1 MIFDHKV
8 RNPDESGQRSSLRSL
23 RHKTYHREMLMKPT
37 IRCGIRS
44 VLAAFFICSCAFGAD
59 VARGHLRAGAAR
71 VDITPPVNPQYPPS
85 GKYEHEHLYVRSIV
99 LDNGVT
105 RAALLNADLAHMTE
119 ELWANASKQIAEE
132 LKCPVENIIISAIH
146 THSGRPA
153 GPPASAVS
161 VMPPIATM
169 VSAMLDAVKEAKA
182 KLQPGQVAF
191 GTGFSYLN
199 ANRDAVSDETHRW
212 TQAPNLNAV
221 SDKTVAVV
229 TFTTPAG
236 DPIAAY
242 VNYAMH
248 PINGYLVGIT
258 SADFPGAASRYV
270 EEAFD
275 DKMVMEFSQGA
286 SGDQNPLLMR
296 SSTNALASLSGVK
309 ITGYDLVREDVE
321 GPLRDGKVPFGKL
334 DLKVADRF
342 ERWIESEGDVLGE
355 EVIRVMTN
363 SRNRRSEVPIWGAQ
377 ETISCPGRVRAD
389 TNTGREG
396 EPGIYKD
403 GDPVNIRLGMI
414 GVGDI
419 ALTAV
424 NAELYT
430 MIGLRTKQHSPMAN
444 TVVVT
449 LANGRATSGYIPDD
463 ASFGRNTFQVLGSRL
478 KPGCAEQGIA
488 DGLDDLVNQYMS
500 R

>member
-1 MIFDHKV
+1 
-8 RNPDESGQRSSLRSL
+8 
-23 RHKTYHREMLMKPT
+23 
-37 IRCGIRS
+37 
-44 VLAAFFICSCAFGAD
+44 
-59 VARGHLRAGAAR
+59 
-71 VDITPPVNPQYPPS
+71 
-85 GKYEHEHLYVRSIV
+85 
-99 LDNGVT
+99 
-105 RAALLNADLAHMTE
+105 
-119 ELWANASKQIAEE
+119 
-132 LKCPVENIIISAIH
+132 
-146 THSGRPA
+146 
-153 GPPASAVS
+153 
-161 VMPPIATM
+161 MPPTATV
-169 VSAMLDAVKEAKA
+169 VSAMLDAVRQAKA
-182 KLQPGQVAF
+182 RLQPAQMGF

-199 ANRDAVSDETHRW
+199 ANRDAISDQTHRW

-229 TFTTPAG
+229 MFATPAG

-242 VNYAMH
+242 VNYSMH

-275 DKMVMEFSQGA
+275 DKMVMLFTQGA

-296 SSTNALASLSGVK
+296 SSTNALASISGGK

-321 GPLRDGKVPFGKL
+321 APLRDGKVPYSRL
-334 DLKVADRF
+334 DPKVADRL

-363 SRNRRSEVPIWGAQ
+363 SQKTSSEVPIWGAQ
-377 ETISCPGRVRAD
+377 KTISCPGRVR

-396 EPGIYKD
+396 EPGTYKD

-419 ALTAV
+419 ALTAA

-430 MIGLRTKQHSPMAN
+430 RIAQRTKQHSPMAN

-449 LANGRATSGYIPDD
+449 LANGRASSGYIPDD
-463 ASFGRNTFQVLGSRL
+463 ASFVHNTFQVLGSSL

-488 DGLDDLVNQYMS
+488 NGLDDLVSQYMS